1 LTHLPFAAKA
11 KAMIDHQPEKPLAPS
26 LPAGLYVTATPIGN
40 LADMTA
46 RAVSVLKSVDFI
58 LCEDSRITGKLLRS
72 YGITTKMRAYHD
84 HNGDKIRPSILAAL
98 AENKALALVSDAGTP
113 LISDPGFKL
122 VRAVREAG
130 HKVFTVPG
138 ASALTAA
145 LSIAGLPT
153 DRFCFNGFLPPKSAA
168 RKKLLEPLLAQDL
181 TQVFYE
187 SGPRLPATLAD
198 IASLAPSRPIAIARE
213 LTKLHEE
220 VINGNAKELATL
232 YQGKTVKGEIVL
244 LIHGQTKTDHAQEE
258 NLNDLLKAAMEK
270 QSLRD
275 AVTEI
280 AALTGLPKNTC
291 YERALILRDTKQQK

>member
-1 LTHLPFAAKA
+1 
-11 KAMIDHQPEKPLAPS
+11 MIDHQQEKPLAP
-26 LPAGLYVTATPIGN
+26 GLYVTATPIGN
-40 LADMTA
+40 LADMTG

-58 LCEDSRITGKLLRS
+58 LCEDSRITGKLLQA

-84 HNGDKIRPSILAAL
+84 HNGDKMRPSILAAL
-98 AENKALALVSDAGTP
+98 AENKAIALVSDAGTP

-153 DRFCFNGFLPPKSAA
+153 DRFCFNGFLPAKSAA
-168 RKKLLEPLLAQDL
+168 RKKLLAPLLAQEI
-181 TQVFYE
+181 TQIFYE

-198 IASLAPSRPIAIARE
+198 IASLAPNRPLAIARE

-220 VINGNAKELATL
+220 IINGSASDLASL
-232 YQGKTVKGEIVL
+232 YQDKTVKGEIVL
-244 LIHGQTKTDHAQEE
+244 LIHGQTKTDNTQEE
-258 NLNDLLKAAMEK
+258 NLDTLLKAALEK

-275 AVTEI
+275 AVAEI
-280 AALTGLPKNTC
+280 ATLTGLPKNTC
-291 YERALILRDTKQQK
+291 YERALLLRSASKEK